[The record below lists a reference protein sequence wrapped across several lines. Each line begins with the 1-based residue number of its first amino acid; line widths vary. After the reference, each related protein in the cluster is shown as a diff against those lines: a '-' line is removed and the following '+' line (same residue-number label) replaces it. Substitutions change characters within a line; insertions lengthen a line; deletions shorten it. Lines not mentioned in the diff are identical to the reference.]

1 MPGCETE
8 LTVEIFQNEDIFS
21 EMSDITQM
29 IILRQ
34 EMNTCTISIFN
45 LQFVDCF

>member
-8 LTVEIFQNEDIFS
+8 LRVVQNEDIFS

-34 EMNTCTISIFN
+34 EMKTCTISIFN
-45 LQFVDCF
+45 MYYKHI